1 MATCGRCNKT
11 VYAAEE
17 KKAVGKSWHDV
28 CFKCKECNRALDSLT
43 LKDNEG
49 EIYCGQCHLK
59 LYGPKG
65 FRGGAVYEPGVSD
78 AAVGGLDADM
88 KAKQDAKFDSRLMSE
103 VSEWIK
109 SKVDSFQIPSTPDE
123 FGDALHDGVVLGN
136 LANSL
141 KSGSVAGVKASK
153 VAFAQQEL
161 IGKFLSAL
169 PSFGMRVSDAFMT
182 VDLYEKKNIPKV
194 IDTLLMLKRK
204 TS

>member
-1 MATCGRCNKT
+1 
-11 VYAAEE
+11 
-17 KKAVGKSWHDV
+17 V

-65 FRGGAVYEPGVSD
+65 FRGGASFEPGVQE

-88 KAKQDAKFDSRLMSE
+88 KAKQDAKFDARLMAE

-123 FGDALHDGVVLGN
+123 FGDALADGVVLGH

-141 KSGSVAGVKASK
+141 KAGSVSGVKASK
-153 VAFAQQEL
+153 IAFVKQEL
-161 IGKFLSAL
+161 IGKFLAAL
-169 PSFGMRVSDAFMT
+169 PSFGLRVSDCFMT

-204 TS
+204 TSQ